1 MVAPFSEQRK
11 FHRTAVGKLRI
22 NLRLERK
29 SRKLPKVAAK
39 LKEMQDF
46 IKSSRSREYYFPDQ
60 GNILFQIKEI
70 FLSRSR
76 KYFFPDQGHIKIKLN
91 EAWAASPP
99 PLAAGDGS
107 TSDEIWLNW
116 ISNCH
121 PSLTSSVK
129 AMEWLYFKIV
139 IFVCCTMR
147 FQTRNKLFMKTKV
160 LFNIKTALRL
170 LLKRFK

>member
-1 MVAPFSEQRK
+1 MFNNSTAAFSN
-11 FHRTAVGKLRI
+11 RTRG
-22 NLRLERK
+22 
-29 SRKLPKVAAK
+29 SQQ
-39 LKEMQDF
+39 LKTVIWNMGFQIF
-46 IKSSRSREYYFPDQ
+46 FPDQ
-60 GNILFQIKEI
+60 GNISFQVKEIFISRSRKYSSPVQENITFQIKGI
-70 FLSRSR
+70 FFSRSM

-129 AMEWLYFKIV
+129 AMEWLYFRIV
-139 IFVCCTMR
+139 
-147 FQTRNKLFMKTKV
+147 V
-160 LFNIKTALRL
+160 LFVVRCVSKLEINYSWKQKFCSI
-170 LLKRFK
+170 LKQRWGCFWKKFK

>member
-1 MVAPFSEQRK
+1 MFNNSTAAFSN
-11 FHRTAVGKLRI
+11 RTRG
-22 NLRLERK
+22 
-29 SRKLPKVAAK
+29 SQQ
-39 LKEMQDF
+39 LKTVIWNMGFQIF
-46 IKSSRSREYYFPDQ
+46 FPDQ
-60 GNILFQIKEI
+60 GNISFQIKGI
-70 FLSRSR
+70 FFSRSR

-170 LLKRFK
+170 LLKKVQIKSEVALI

>member
-1 MVAPFSEQRK
+1 MFNNSTAAFSN
-11 FHRTAVGKLRI
+11 RTRG
-22 NLRLERK
+22 
-29 SRKLPKVAAK
+29 SQQ
-39 LKEMQDF
+39 LKTVIWNMGFQIF
-46 IKSSRSREYYFPDQ
+46 FPDQ
-60 GNILFQIKEI
+60 GNISFQIKEI
-70 FLSRSR
+70 FLSRSRKYSSPGQENITFQIKGIFFSRSR

-121 PSLTSSVK
+121 PFLKSSVK

-160 LFNIKTALRL
+160 LFNIKTAPRL